1 MLAIGLILILL
12 AAGALIAVL
21 ATGTDDQAALFG
33 STLEMP
39 TLVVFLAGAATLLV
53 FIMGL
58 ELTRSGLRR
67 ANRTRRD
74 RKRLRKL
81 DKQRGDEPVTGDTG
95 GTGSSA
101 DTGGTGSSADTG
113 TTGNAGT
120 PHSAG
125 PDSLPG
131 TRTSD
136 GGGAPGPT
144 DSGRRD

>member
-81 DKQRGDEPVTGDTG
+81 DKQRGDEPVTG
-95 GTGSSA
+95 
-101 DTGGTGSSADTG
+101 GTGSSADTG
-113 TTGNAGT
+113 TTENAGT
-120 PHSAG
+120 PHSTG
-125 PDSLPG
+125 PDSSPG

-144 DSGRRD
+144 DSGRRE